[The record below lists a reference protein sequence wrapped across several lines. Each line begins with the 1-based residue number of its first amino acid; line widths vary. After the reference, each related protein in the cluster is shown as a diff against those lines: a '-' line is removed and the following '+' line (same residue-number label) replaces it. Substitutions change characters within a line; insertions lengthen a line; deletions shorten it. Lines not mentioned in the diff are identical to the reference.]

1 MKTRIKKLS
10 NEIIRSFKPCY
21 DPSELGI
28 EESECLPIVEAIQKY
43 RSKVRN
49 NFDIIW
55 ILCREEIMSEKDMRL
70 FAVWC
75 ARKALKLVGNPYKRS
90 IEVCNVAE
98 KFANGEATRDE
109 LKAARVASGFAFPVA
124 DDNAADAAYAAA
136 YAAARAAADAA
147 ARAAAARA
155 ADAARAAADAAD
167 AAADAWSAAYAD
179 ARDAQVEQ
187 LLTYF

>member
-75 ARKALKLVGNPYKRS
+75 ARQALKLVGNPYKRS

-109 LKAARVASGFAFPVA
+109 LKAARA
-124 DDNAADAAYAAA
+124 AADAAACAAADAADAACAAAA
-136 YAAARAAADAA
+136 YAAADAA
-147 ARAAAARA
+147 AR
-155 ADAARAAADAAD
+155 